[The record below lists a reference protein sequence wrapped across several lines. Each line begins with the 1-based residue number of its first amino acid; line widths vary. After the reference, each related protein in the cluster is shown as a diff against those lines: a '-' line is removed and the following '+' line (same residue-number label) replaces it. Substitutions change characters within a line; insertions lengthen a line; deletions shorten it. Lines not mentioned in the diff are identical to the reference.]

1 MSERIISVVEKKAII
16 IDFLR
21 QCNQYSEEMLK
32 KYQQPSDD
40 EQLQQ
45 AALQKIHDWNVYK
58 DFNEFA
64 IGELSGD
71 ALDDWFK

>member
-21 QCNQYSEEMLK
+21 QCNQYSDAMLE
-32 KYQQPSDD
+32 KYQQPLAD

-45 AALQKIHDWNVYK
+45 VAFQKTHDWNVYK
-58 DFNEFA
+58 EFNEFA
-64 IGELSGD
+64 IGELSGEG
-71 ALDDWFK
+71 LDDWFE